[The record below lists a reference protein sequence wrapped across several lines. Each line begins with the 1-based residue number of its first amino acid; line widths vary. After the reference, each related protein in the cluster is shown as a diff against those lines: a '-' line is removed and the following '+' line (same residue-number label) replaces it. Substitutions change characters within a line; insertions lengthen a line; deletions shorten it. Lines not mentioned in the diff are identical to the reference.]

1 MPLKS
6 QRELILA
13 CLLASTAGYVDAV
26 GFLDLGGFFVSFMSG
41 NTTRMAAET
50 TTSHIAGAG
59 KALGLIGLFF
69 VGSVAGGLLARY
81 RDGRVSVLVGT
92 STLVGIAAIATT
104 QPWLPVPAVLIA
116 AVAMGMLNA
125 TFVHDGQ
132 VSVPVTYVTGS
143 LVKAGHQVANALL
156 GGPRWDWARPALI
169 WASLACGALL
179 GGSLY
184 SAMGGMPALWPALAA
199 LIALTLITW
208 RVRHSNAIPTA
219 TADPA
224 T

>member
-1 MPLKS
+1 MS
-6 QRELILA
+6 VFVT
-13 CLLASTAGYVDAV
+13 ASAV
-26 GFLDLGGFFVSFMSG
+26 
-41 NTTRMAAET
+41 A
-50 TTSHIAGAG
+50 I
-59 KALGLIGLFF
+59 
-69 VGSVAGGLLARY
+69 
-81 RDGRVSVLVGT
+81 
-92 STLVGIAAIATT
+92 GIAAIATT
-104 QPWLPVPAVLIA
+104 KPWLPVPAVLIA